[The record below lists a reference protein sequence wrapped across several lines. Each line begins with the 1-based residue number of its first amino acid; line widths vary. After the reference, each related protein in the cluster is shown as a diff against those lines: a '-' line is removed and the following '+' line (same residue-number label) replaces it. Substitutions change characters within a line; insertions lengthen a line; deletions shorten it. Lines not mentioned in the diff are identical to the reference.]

1 MFTSP
6 TDAYVE
12 TLPPNGMV
20 LGGGA
25 FGKQLG
31 LESVLRLTV
40 MNGIS
45 ILRRVMR
52 ELASSLCS
60 LPWEDET
67 SQHSR
72 RGASAE
78 SKRSGTL
85 IRLQGSRSVRNLFV
99 VYKPTS
105 LLTLL

>member
-20 LGGGA
+20 LAGGA
-25 FGKQLG
+25 FGRQLG

-60 LPWEDET
+60 LPCEDET

-78 SKRSGTL
+78 SKQSGTL
-85 IRLQGSRSVRNLFV
+85 ITDYKAPGLREIYLLFINQP
-99 VYKPTS
+99 VY
-105 LLTLL
+105 